1 MHMQSTKYKVQSGV
15 LKLSRYY
22 IFYFV
27 DDTNNSK
34 QEYF

>member
-1 MHMQSTKYKVQSGV
+1 MQAVSIVQSGV